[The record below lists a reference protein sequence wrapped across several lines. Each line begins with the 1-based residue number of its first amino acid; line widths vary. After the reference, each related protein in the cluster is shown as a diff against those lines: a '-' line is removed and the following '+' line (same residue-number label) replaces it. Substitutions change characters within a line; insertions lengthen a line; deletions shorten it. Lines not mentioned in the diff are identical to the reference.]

1 MANSSVSVV
10 PTGAKTCRPFLAEVM
25 IFSPEAGF
33 KFTVSVERSCT
44 PQADEL
50 WKLVFDLYKV
60 VGATSTQLVHVSYTS
75 GTPVERKA
83 AEAMISEGVKRKQS
97 TVLIE
102 EVHPAAKALEGAEQ
116 ATPEQKQALHQ
127 AMSKVLNVDV

>member
-33 KFTVSVERSCT
+33 KFTVSVERLCT

-60 VGATSTQLVHVSYTS
+60 VGTTSTQLVHVSYTS

-102 EVHPAAKALEGAEQ
+102 EVHPAAKALEGGEQ

>member
-1 MANSSVSVV
+1 MANSSISVV
-10 PTGAKTCRPFLAEVM
+10 PTGTKICRPFLAEVM

-60 VGATSTQLVHVSYTS
+60 TGGKSTQLVHVSYSS

-83 AEAMISEGVKRKQS
+83 AEAMITEGVKRGQS
-97 TVLIE
+97 KILIE
-102 EVHPAAKALEGAEQ
+102 EVHPATKVLEGAAQ
-116 ATPEQKQALHQ
+116 ATPEQKQALHK